1 MNHTALDIIKTKQ
14 LRGNIVEALYRYYGE
29 DISLSI
35 LKASL
40 PLSGLMTD
48 AVMKSAIYYL
58 GGREK
63 EYVHLELN
71 KGNYM
76 DSLIWL
82 TPRGVNLAEG
92 DLEDVGVM
100 MDG

>member
-1 MNHTALDIIKTKQ
+1 MSRSALEIIKTKQ
-14 LRGNIVEALYRYYGE
+14 LRGNILEALYHYYGE
-29 DISLSI
+29 DISLSV
-35 LKASL
+35 LKSSL
-40 PLSGLMTD
+40 MLSGLLTD
-48 AVMKSAIYYL
+48 ARLKSAIYYL
-58 GGREK
+58 GGKEK

-71 KGNYM
+71 KNDYM

-92 DLEDVGVM
+92 DLEDVGVI